1 MKSIKFKILLG
12 LALVLSLLVVIASVG
27 YSRISNSNDGLH
39 QIIHKDYALVSKTN
53 DITLNI
59 ANRVILA
66 RGYVLYGD
74 PKYKEQFY
82 QETEKAN
89 KLLEELE
96 QSMGQTKEF
105 EQAKEKSIK
114 WEKLITDQVIP
125 AYDQGG
131 FDAAIPLMEQ
141 YCQVWSVDAMDEW
154 TDIKLQAEE
163 RLQQSSTS
171 IIQEGDRDKLVFVVV
186 TVITIV
192 AGTIIAMFIANSIVN
207 PIKSVVHRLIQI
219 SQNNLTGEPLQVKS
233 KDELG
238 ILAEATNC
246 VTDNIKEMVT
256 KLTTSEMQLH
266 QASEK
271 LLGNNDRLL
280 LEADEVNK
288 NIDIVAK
295 GAETQLQGAENVVSS
310 IQEVV
315 NDIQQIAQS
324 TSIVSEKTEG
334 IMTHAMD
341 GKRVI
346 KNTIQQMDTINQ
358 SVNTTSHVMDGLRK
372 QSEQISSIIEAIN
385 SIADQTNLLA
395 LNATIEAARAGEH
408 GKGFAVVADEVRK
421 LAEQSKESSYQI
433 VAIIS
438 AIQKDTTEVGLTI
451 NDSKKE
457 VEVGLNV
464 VHEAGSAF
472 RQILSSIEEINQ
484 QIQEV
489 SDSTNL
495 ISSNVEEVDASVS
508 NLSFISKDSFEKA
521 ISVKQSADKQMETMD
536 DMNKLVTQL
545 NEMADELRNIMKRFT
560 L

>member
-1 MKSIKFKILLG
+1 
-12 LALVLSLLVVIASVG
+12 
-27 YSRISNSNDGLH
+27 
-39 QIIHKDYALVSKTN
+39 
-53 DITLNI
+53 
-59 ANRVILA
+59 
-66 RGYVLYGD
+66 
-74 PKYKEQFY
+74 
-82 QETEKAN
+82 
-89 KLLEELE
+89 
-96 QSMGQTKEF
+96 
-105 EQAKEKSIK
+105 
-114 WEKLITDQVIP
+114 
-125 AYDQGG
+125 
-131 FDAAIPLMEQ
+131 MEQ